1 MCLIAMAWGTSTQFP
16 LVIAANRDEFYA
28 RPTAPLAQWTA
39 HAGDT
44 AASQLNTSHPNT
56 SRLTTSPSNLG
67 HTIISGRDLQDGGT
81 WMGFSPSGRFAML
94 TNVRNPTATV
104 PSQPRSRGHLVI
116 DWLSSQ
122 ATANDWAAQ
131 RDFAAYAGFNL
142 IIGDWSNQQLH
153 YLSNQAQS
161 LGQGQVQDYA
171 AQVGQSPAASAKTQA
186 LQPGHIVGLSNAA
199 LNTPWPKT
207 TRLTAVLGQALNAAD
222 TDYAQSCVRVGEHM
236 GAGTGAGPKT
246 ADLTV
251 GNLTARLQHAL
262 QNRQPAPDST
272 LPHTGVT
279 PEQEKMLSSIMVSS
293 PTYGTRTSLVAVLD
307 QRGILHLLEATHS
320 TPPHNAAATQ
330 HSLAIQWPM
339 AR

>member
-1 MCLIAMAWGTSTQFP
+1 MCLIAMAWGTSAQFP

-44 AASQLNTSHPNT
+44 AASQLNTSQPTT
-56 SRLTTSPSNLG
+56 SQPTTSPSNPG

-81 WMGFSPSGRFAML
+81 WMGFSPIGRFAML

-104 PSQPRSRGHLVI
+104 PSQPRSRGHLVV

-142 IIGDWSNQQLH
+142 IVGDWSNQQLH
-153 YLSNQAQS
+153 YLSNQSQSQAQS
-161 LGQGQVQDYA
+161 QTQGQVQDHA
-171 AQVGQSPAASAKTQA
+171 AQSP
-186 LQPGHIVGLSNAA
+186 
-199 LNTPWPKT
+199 
-207 TRLTAVLGQALNAAD
+207 AVLGQALNAAD

-236 GAGTGAGPKT
+236 DTGTGADAKA
-246 ADLTV
+246 ADLTA
-251 GNLTARLQHAL
+251 GDLTARLQHAL
-262 QNRQPAPDST
+262 QDRHPAPDAA

-307 QRGILHLLEATHS
+307 QRGMLHLLEATHS
-320 TPPHNAAATQ
+320 TPLLNAAATQ
-330 HSLAIQWPM
+330 RSLAIQWPM

>member
-1 MCLIAMAWGTSTQFP
+1 MCLIAMAWGTSAQFP
-16 LVIAANRDEFYA
+16 LVIAANRDELYA

-39 HAGDT
+39 HVGDT
-44 AASQLNTSHPNT
+44 AASQLNTSQPDTIQPNT
-56 SRLTTSPSNLG
+56 SPFNSG

-94 TNVRNPTATV
+94 TNVRNPAATV
-104 PSQPRSRGHLVI
+104 PSQPLSRGHLVV

-122 ATANDWAAQ
+122 ATAADWAAE

-142 IIGDWSNQQLH
+142 IVGDWSNQQLH
-153 YLSNQAQS
+153 YLSNQARSQT
-161 LGQGQVQDYA
+161 QGQVQDYD
-171 AQVGQSPAASAKTQA
+171 AQVGRSPAASAKTQA
-186 LQPGHIVGLSNAA
+186 LQSGHIVGLSNAA
-199 LNTPWPKT
+199 LSTPWPKT

-222 TDYAQSCVRVGEHM
+222 TDYAQSCVRVGEHT
-236 GAGTGAGPKT
+236 GTGTGASAKT
-246 ADLTV
+246 ADLTA

-262 QNRQPAPDST
+262 QDRQPAPDAT
-272 LPHTGVT
+272 LPHTGVR

-307 QRGILHLLEATHS
+307 QRGILHLLETTHS
-320 TPPHNAAATQ
+320 TPPLNAAATQ
-330 HSLAIQWPM
+330 RSLAIQWPM

>member
-1 MCLIAMAWGTSTQFP
+1 MCLIAMAWSTSAQFP

-39 HAGDT
+39 HAGNT
-44 AASQLNTSHPNT
+44 AASQLNTSQPNT
-56 SRLTTSPSNLG
+56 SQPTTSPSNPG

-104 PSQPRSRGHLVI
+104 PSQPLSRGHLVV

-122 ATANDWAAQ
+122 ATADSWAAQ

-142 IIGDWSNQQLH
+142 IVGDWSNQQLH
-153 YLSNQAQS
+153 YLSNQAQAQS
-161 LGQGQVQDYA
+161 QTQGQVQDHA
-171 AQVGQSPAASAKTQA
+171 AQSPAAAAKPQA
-186 LQPGHIVGLSNAA
+186 LQSGHIVGLSNAA

-236 GAGTGAGPKT
+236 GTGAGAKT
-246 ADLTV
+246 ADLTA
-251 GNLTARLQHAL
+251 GDLTARLQHAL
-262 QNRQPAPDST
+262 QDRHPAPDAT
-272 LPHTGVT
+272 LPHTGVA
-279 PEQEKMLSSIMVSS
+279 PAQEKMLSSIMVRS

-307 QRGILHLLEATHS
+307 QHGMLHLLEATHS
-320 TPPHNAAATQ
+320 TPLLNAAATQ
-330 HSLAIQWPM
+330 RSLAIQWPM